1 MCITGETPNRI
12 ITEFSKQMGVSKAQ
26 AGRVI
31 MTESAVFANKARQD
45 CMGKLGVEQFEVIE
59 TLDERT
65 CNTCG
70 RMDKQH
76 FPMSD
81 FQTGVTAPP
90 FHPNCRGCTCPYF
103 DDEFG
108 SVGERAARDEDGKTY
123 YVSADTTYEEWKKTF
138 VTKSIETHR
147 DVVPLHFEGRNSDFF
162 YNLANICK
170 ALGIKFNIAMLYL
183 ADEMLKNRHKT
194 FTLTIGKPIPWQTFD
209 KTKTPAQ
216 WAQFV
221 KDVVYKL

>member
-1 MCITGETPNRI
+1 MWYLCTLR
-12 ITEFSKQMGVSKAQ
+12 
-26 AGRVI
+26 AG
-31 MTESAVFANKARQD
+31 T
-45 CMGKLGVEQFEVIE
+45 
-59 TLDERT
+59 
-65 CNTCG
+65 
-70 RMDKQH
+70 
-76 FPMSD
+76 
-81 FQTGVTAPP
+81 QT
-90 FHPNCRGCTCPYF
+90 
-103 DDEFG
+103 
-108 SVGERAARDEDGKTY
+108 
-123 YVSADTTYEEWKKTF
+123 
-138 VTKSIETHR
+138 
-147 DVVPLHFEGRNSDFF
+147 FF